1 MHEPKRRPHLVTA
14 VGLIVIFAGIFPIVE
29 LGIMLVSPSFSAFFL
44 PLVQKI
50 LPVNTEVMLVSLPL
64 IGLGDIVLGAGV
76 LLRRRWAMFGM
87 ILRSVAGILADYLNI
102 QIGNALG
109 AGIAFAVNLFL
120 ILALLLPKSRL
131 RFRNSSTDLV
141 TE

>member
-1 MHEPKRRPHLVTA
+1 
-14 VGLIVIFAGIFPIVE
+14 
-29 LGIMLVSPSFSAFFL
+29 
-44 PLVQKI
+44 
-50 LPVNTEVMLVSLPL
+50 
-64 IGLGDIVLGAGV
+64 
-76 LLRRRWAMFGM
+76 
-87 ILRSVAGILADYLNI
+87 LNL
-102 QIGNALG
+102 QVGNALG

>member
-1 MHEPKRRPHLVTA
+1 MSPKRRPHLVTA
-14 VGLIVIFAGIFPIVE
+14 VGLIGIFAGFFPILE
-29 LGIMLVSPSFSAFFL
+29 LGIVLVSPSFSAFFL

-50 LPVNTEVMLVSLPL
+50 LPLNTEVILVSFPL

-87 ILRSVAGILADYLNI
+87 IIRSVAGILADYLNL
-102 QIGNALG
+102 QVGNALG
-109 AGIAFAVNLFL
+109 AGIAFAVNLIL
-120 ILALLLPKSRL
+120 IWALLLPKSRL
-131 RFRNSSTDLV
+131 WFRNSSTDLV